1 MYTCPFSIRCKKN
14 QQQQQKSH
22 MQLKLNDGLLI
33 RWYAKERTDKKE
45 KEKKEEKSW
54 RKIC

>member
-45 KEKKEEKSW
+45 KEKKEEKS
-54 RKIC
+54 